1 MNLTDWVV
9 GNLKP
14 YKLALNSPTRIGS
27 FLPTIYGC
35 VLPTLTPDVYLMF
48 IAVKNGIKSPEII
61 EGKVRKSLKS
71 LAIIAHYC
79 DLQYYQIFPHN
90 PKVLSPSLSMLRV
103 TSPA

>member
-35 VLPTLTPDVYLMF
+35 VLPTLTNICSFGFHQLVSLRSSYKF
-48 IAVKNGIKSPEII
+48 IV
-61 EGKVRKSLKS
+61 
-71 LAIIAHYC
+71 
-79 DLQYYQIFPHN
+79 
-90 PKVLSPSLSMLRV
+90 
-103 TSPA
+103 

>member
-35 VLPTLTPDVYLMF
+35 VLPTLTPDAFAQFHV
-48 IAVKNGIKSPEII
+48 
-61 EGKVRKSLKS
+61 
-71 LAIIAHYC
+71 
-79 DLQYYQIFPHN
+79 
-90 PKVLSPSLSMLRV
+90 ML
-103 TSPA
+103 

>member
-35 VLPTLTPDVYLMF
+35 VLPTLTHQKGFLWRNSR
-48 IAVKNGIKSPEII
+48 IQLW
-61 EGKVRKSLKS
+61 R
-71 LAIIAHYC
+71 
-79 DLQYYQIFPHN
+79 
-90 PKVLSPSLSMLRV
+90 
-103 TSPA
+103 

>member
-35 VLPTLTPDVYLMF
+35 VLPTLTKLSIKITNRHILWRLVV
-48 IAVKNGIKSPEII
+48 IA
-61 EGKVRKSLKS
+61 R
-71 LAIIAHYC
+71 
-79 DLQYYQIFPHN
+79 
-90 PKVLSPSLSMLRV
+90 
-103 TSPA
+103 

>member
-35 VLPTLTPDVYLMF
+35 VLPTLTDYLRTF
-48 IAVKNGIKSPEII
+48 
-61 EGKVRKSLKS
+61 
-71 LAIIAHYC
+71 
-79 DLQYYQIFPHN
+79 FP
-90 PKVLSPSLSMLRV
+90 
-103 TSPA
+103 

>member
-35 VLPTLTPDVYLMF
+35 VLPTLTALGEAKRVGTPDTSGEHLTGSQNFSGSSPPVSD
-48 IAVKNGIKSPEII
+48 IIK
-61 EGKVRKSLKS
+61 KTAL
-71 LAIIAHYC
+71 
-79 DLQYYQIFPHN
+79 N
-90 PKVLSPSLSMLRV
+90 
-103 TSPA
+103 

>member
-35 VLPTLTPDVYLMF
+35 VLPTLTILMY
-48 IAVKNGIKSPEII
+48 N
-61 EGKVRKSLKS
+61 
-71 LAIIAHYC
+71 
-79 DLQYYQIFPHN
+79 
-90 PKVLSPSLSMLRV
+90 
-103 TSPA
+103 

>member
-35 VLPTLTPDVYLMF
+35 VLPTLTSYCQNIWSHDALPKF
-48 IAVKNGIKSPEII
+48 KNI
-61 EGKVRKSLKS
+61 
-71 LAIIAHYC
+71 
-79 DLQYYQIFPHN
+79 
-90 PKVLSPSLSMLRV
+90 
-103 TSPA
+103 T

>member
-35 VLPTLTPDVYLMF
+35 VLPTLTPLLLSAFELFDLSFINCYSAQPSFDMF
-48 IAVKNGIKSPEII
+48 VIFKRNIA
-61 EGKVRKSLKS
+61 LKK
-71 LAIIAHYC
+71 
-79 DLQYYQIFPHN
+79 F
-90 PKVLSPSLSMLRV
+90 
-103 TSPA
+103 

>member
-35 VLPTLTPDVYLMF
+35 VLPTLTLDFWF
-48 IAVKNGIKSPEII
+48 ILFFDCVLYNCYHIYKTYPE
-61 EGKVRKSLKS
+61 VF
-71 LAIIAHYC
+71 H
-79 DLQYYQIFPHN
+79 
-90 PKVLSPSLSMLRV
+90 V
-103 TSPA
+103 

>member
-35 VLPTLTPDVYLMF
+35 VLPTLTDECNTVLCG
-48 IAVKNGIKSPEII
+48 AVAC
-61 EGKVRKSLKS
+61 RHDTL
-71 LAIIAHYC
+71 
-79 DLQYYQIFPHN
+79 
-90 PKVLSPSLSMLRV
+90 
-103 TSPA
+103 

>member
-35 VLPTLTPDVYLMF
+35 VLPTLTIYERTQRE
-48 IAVKNGIKSPEII
+48 IAALFGISQVGVLKRI
-61 EGKVRKSLKS
+61 ERIKKLF
-71 LAIIAHYC
+71 
-79 DLQYYQIFPHN
+79 Q
-90 PKVLSPSLSMLRV
+90 
-103 TSPA
+103 

>member
-35 VLPTLTPDVYLMF
+35 VLPTLTIYDY
-48 IAVKNGIKSPEII
+48 
-61 EGKVRKSLKS
+61 SLWICKRQ
-71 LAIIAHYC
+71 AGAHEFAAER
-79 DLQYYQIFPHN
+79 I
-90 PKVLSPSLSMLRV
+90 
-103 TSPA
+103 

>member
-35 VLPTLTPDVYLMF
+35 VLPTLTIVSVGLLW
-48 IAVKNGIKSPEII
+48 SSII
-61 EGKVRKSLKS
+61 VTPQSN
-71 LAIIAHYC
+71 LA
-79 DLQYYQIFPHN
+79 
-90 PKVLSPSLSMLRV
+90 
-103 TSPA
+103 

>member
-35 VLPTLTPDVYLMF
+35 VLPTLTAGQFQSIL
-48 IAVKNGIKSPEII
+48 NGKIC
-61 EGKVRKSLKS
+61 L
-71 LAIIAHYC
+71 
-79 DLQYYQIFPHN
+79 
-90 PKVLSPSLSMLRV
+90 
-103 TSPA
+103 

>member
-35 VLPTLTPDVYLMF
+35 VLPTLTIVYFLL
-48 IAVKNGIKSPEII
+48 N
-61 EGKVRKSLKS
+61 
-71 LAIIAHYC
+71 C
-79 DLQYYQIFPHN
+79 
-90 PKVLSPSLSMLRV
+90 KVLIPYLVLTKPVVRLV
-103 TSPA
+103 

>member
-35 VLPTLTPDVYLMF
+35 VLPTLTARKVMTC
-48 IAVKNGIKSPEII
+48 AVI
-61 EGKVRKSLKS
+61 EL
-71 LAIIAHYC
+71 
-79 DLQYYQIFPHN
+79 
-90 PKVLSPSLSMLRV
+90 
-103 TSPA
+103 